1 VFLQDTTNAQA
12 TYSTVDESCVHMWLW
27 AIPANNEYMY
37 DVITLNTFRLSMH
50 NAICALFPLACT
62 HEPGRYK

>member
-1 VFLQDTTNAQA
+1 
-12 TYSTVDESCVHMWLW
+12 MWLW